1 MHKRF
6 HISRRC
12 LLRTVTVAFD
22 ADRTIVSTQIRTVTE
37 AGFPARVQAH
47 GG

>member
-12 LLRTVTVAFD
+12 LLWTVIVAFD
-22 ADRTIVSTQIRTVTE
+22 ADRTIMATLTHTVTE
-37 AGFPARVQAH
+37 TGFPATAQAH
-47 GG
+47 GN